1 MASSSTGTLVSS
13 AQIVARQVSSAA
25 TITTRTRD
33 RPDPTADPAET
44 TIDDY
49 DINTSTIV
57 RTAVVSGVIVLV
69 LTAAV
74 LFFKVRPL
82 RTPMRK
88 YHILTPLLRSLRGS
102 GTINACG
109 DNRLYSSFYKMSSV
123 PTPMRLRHGR
133 TNRV

>member
-1 MASSSTGTLVSS
+1 MASSSTSTARTLQV
-13 AQIVARQVSSAA
+13 VARQVSVSSAA

-74 LFFKVRPL
+74 LFFKVRLVP
-82 RTPMRK
+82 PC
-88 YHILTPLLRSLRGS
+88 S
-102 GTINACG
+102 GLNPCA
-109 DNRLYSSFYKMSSV
+109 D
-123 PTPMRLRHGR
+123 
-133 TNRV
+133 